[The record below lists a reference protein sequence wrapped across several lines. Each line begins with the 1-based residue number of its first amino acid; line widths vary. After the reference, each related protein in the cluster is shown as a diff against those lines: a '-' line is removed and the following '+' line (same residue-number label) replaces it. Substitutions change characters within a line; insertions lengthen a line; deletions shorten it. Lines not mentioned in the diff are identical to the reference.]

1 MKHTPRTAQSS
12 DEIAALDRDN
22 LDIGFYWMVVEEG
35 HVAIEGQVAMARQIP
50 GQPAE
55 VVLMMPRSIFNQF
68 VDWYNTGV
76 EPKGEDSD

>member
-35 HVAIEGQVAMARQIP
+35 QVAMARQIS

-55 VVLMMPRSIFNQF
+55 VVLTMPRPIFSQF